1 MAHFTKFTD
10 LNPQDEYLDN
20 ADFEQD
26 DWDLIESED
35 IGFDE
40 DDDTWSQGSIDDLDI
55 DDLDDFEED
64 ADDFHGA
71 F

>member
-35 IGFDE
+35 IDFDE

>member
-20 ADFEQD
+20 AHFEQD

-35 IGFDE
+35 IDFDE